1 MWFFSHI
8 DQIHDV
14 FPIPP
19 ALLPARWPI
28 IQFSSDTDYLE
39 LESEGITG
47 GSVVNK
53 LLANA
58 GNMDSIPGSGR
69 SLGEGNGNILT
80 WKSHGQT
87 SLAGYSS
94 WGCKEL
100 DTTKCARMWKSRLP
114 DISLVKW
121 VYLRSA
127 ENFSLESVIHEQVG
141 KENTFIEGTESWESQ
156 SKQRVNGFSLAESL
170 TGRRGIFPLPAGLLL
185 SLWGLRAS
193 PSGFLTIFNWSIC

>member
-170 TGRRGIFPLPAGLLL
+170 TGKKRHLSSSCWTLVIIVGLESFPFWFPDY
-185 SLWGLRAS
+185 
-193 PSGFLTIFNWSIC
+193 I